1 MALLV
6 RTLLNTMRRLR
17 LTLHPTARWQI
28 GTCTDDPAETLLVN
42 RTWLSELWRYRELVY
57 FLAWRDV
64 KIRYKQ
70 AALGAAWALLQP
82 LLTMMVFTF
91 FFGRLAGIASDGIPY
106 PLFSY
111 SALVVWTYFAAVLG
125 QGGQSLVAN
134 SNLITKVYFPRVALP
149 ASTAISG
156 LPDLAVG
163 LGFLGILMVYYG
175 VQLSWSLLLA
185 PVFLMALML
194 FTLGT
199 SMLLASM
206 NVWYRD
212 IKYAVPFIIQLW
224 LFVTPVIYP
233 TTMLPEHLQG
243 LMALNP
249 LAGIVEGF
257 RVCVV
262 GGRPPNPTLTAVSLT
277 MSVVV
282 FVVGLVYFRNTE
294 RAFADII

>member
-1 MALLV
+1 
-6 RTLLNTMRRLR
+6 
-17 LTLHPTARWQI
+17 
-28 GTCTDDPAETLLVN
+28 
-42 RTWLSELWRYRELVY
+42 VY

-70 AALGAAWALLQP
+70 AALGAAWAVLQP
-82 LLTMMVFTF
+82 LLTMLVFTF
-91 FFGRLAGIASDGIPY
+91 VFGRLAGIDGDGVPY
-106 PLFSY
+106 PLFAY
-111 SALVVWTYFAAVLG
+111 SGLVLWTYFAGGLG

-149 ASTAISG
+149 ASTTLSG
-156 LPDLAVG
+156 LPDFGVG
-163 LGFLGILMVYYG
+163 LGFLVILMAYYR
-175 VQLSWSLLLA
+175 VQPGWSLLLA
-185 PVFLMALML
+185 PVFVLGLML
-194 FTLGT
+194 FTLGAG
-199 SMLLASM
+199 MVLASV

-212 IKYAVPFIIQLW
+212 IKCTVPFLIQLW

-233 TTMLPEHLQG
+233 TTLLPEGLQP

-257 RVCVV
+257 RACVV
-262 GGRPPNPTLTAVSLT
+262 GGRPPNPMLTAGALT

-282 FVVGLVYFRNTE
+282 FVVGLAYFRNTE